1 MTNMT
6 APATALW
13 FDLKPIGTADLI
25 AILAALIAFAA
36 FATALLFSRSA
47 RKDAL
52 RVEKSGAYLSLEVAS
67 SDVFKY
73 EAEHSE
79 KLAPYRLLR
88 VSATARKKA
97 IADVA
102 NAVFAYNLYFQ
113 TLNLFEVCARFR
125 RQDVIEHEVFASW
138 VTWFY
143 DTLDD
148 WYFRDQWA
156 DLRGNYTDDVR
167 DIFDL
172 GIALF
177 EEFGDSADAATDRQR
192 RQRFFEWVAAQM
204 QCTEIRDWQGKIE
217 TTAVAPP
224 AIPGPLA
231 ARLIRLGWKAR
242 PTALRQ
248 PISSPARSV
257 PTRATSATV
266 KSRAG

>member
-1 MTNMT
+1 MANLTDPT
-6 APATALW
+6 QGPW
-13 FDLKPIGTADLI
+13 FDLKPIATADLI
-25 AILAALIAFAA
+25 GIMAALIALGA
-36 FATALLFSRSA
+36 FVTAFLFSRNA
-47 RKDAL
+47 RRDAL
-52 RVEKSGAYLSLEVAS
+52 RVEKSSAYLNLEVAS

-88 VSATARKKA
+88 ASATARRKA
-97 IADVA
+97 IADA
-102 NAVFAYNLYFQ
+102 PNAVFAYNLYFQ

-156 DLRGNYTDDVR
+156 GLRDNYTDDVR

-172 GIALF
+172 GIRIFDDL
-177 EEFGDSADAATDRQR
+177 GDGADEVVDRKR
-192 RQRFFEWVAAQM
+192 RRRFFEWVAAHM
-204 QCTEIRDWQGKIE
+204 NCTEIRDWPTRVE
-217 TTAVAPP
+217 TEAVAPP
-224 AIPGPLA
+224 PALG
-231 ARLIRLGWKAR
+231 RLDGLMVRFGWKAP

-248 PISSPARSV
+248 PISSPESS
-257 PTRATSATV
+257 PSTRATSATA
-266 KSRAG
+266 KSSAG